1 MTSRTRRSPEQI
13 IADLNAKLA
22 KAQAKAAISQS
33 KADSRLVPI
42 VEQIEALDKAE
53 ANVRKGLTTGPQS
66 FESRRKSHELWLLE
80 ITAAENL
87 AKVQLGA
94 IQEQKAHFKA
104 ALSLLGQAIADQQDA
119 ATIADLVSTSMNSI
133 PKCANLGTYQEA
145 FSNAQNARKAFTQA
159 KATNK
164 PESAV
169 ETIAEAQG

>member
-33 KADSRLVPI
+33 KADSRLAPI

-87 AKVQLGA
+87 AKVQLEA
-94 IQEQKAHFKA
+94 IQAQKAHFKKELAVISQEIA
-104 ALSLLGQAIADQQDA
+104 ANTDAD
-119 ATIADLVSTSMNSI
+119 IVADLVSNAMVSY
-133 PKCANLGTYQEA
+133 PKDSDLGTYQVA
-145 FSNAQNARKAFTQA
+145 FFNAQNARKAFTQA

-164 PESAV
+164 PEPAV